1 MYSFPQ
7 ILKQTPRQYVQIIQ
21 SLSTST
27 IFIKEEKIN
36 FKFKNELQFLV
47 KLSTFNIV
55 KTESLE
61 TEITFPKIGHRLT
74 TNKTHIDEA
83 I

>member
-1 MYSFPQ
+1 M
-7 ILKQTPRQYVQIIQ
+7 QIIQ

-36 FKFKNELQFLV
+36 FRFKNDLQFLV
-47 KLSTFNIV
+47 KLSKVNIV
-55 KTESLE
+55 KTENLE

-74 TNKTHIDEA
+74 TRKTHIVEA
-83 I
+83 V